1 MKKGMKLPEL
11 SLSCDSK
18 TAVAKFE
25 VFSCGLLLAR
35 TRGLNIPGQEGNF
48 DHCGSCGSLSLPR
61 KGIFP
66 KLQGKALATTM
77 AKAARHGTKTK
88 SLKVAVHICVQEW
101 YCSKDW
107 KEDANNTTHVILNEQ
122 WGLAVKKMCSAFQ
135 QQQKQQGNPQIMI
148 RHFFPKRIEDCCLMK

>member
-66 KLQGKALATTM
+66 KLQGKGQLW
-77 AKAARHGTKTK
+77 RR
-88 SLKVAVHICVQEW
+88 
-101 YCSKDW
+101 
-107 KEDANNTTHVILNEQ
+107 Q
-122 WGLAVKKMCSAFQ
+122 WLRQRDTGQ
-135 QQQKQQGNPQIMI
+135 RPN
-148 RHFFPKRIEDCCLMK
+148 H